1 MKSIF
6 PNFRRSKDYFSFNYV
21 QTSPRIAN
29 KLATFEVGHANV
41 KIGDTVYPLQM
52 LNEKQIGK
60 QLTNI
65 DVGGK
70 VGFGRIVRNRIKAA
84 IDELTP
90 VQTTVINGKEIYSYY
105 AAVIIVAGVIKIAL
119 SDFHRVDDS
128 HVAGTFFIIHAKED
142 INGDHDYATYKH
154 VLNFDEDKEKYYV
167 GKNIKPFMPTLKTK
181 SFTEPVNTMIKIEK
195 RGGARKVEAVITVNS
210 TLEENNVATAEHIEK
225 YNEVADIVNVVV
237 DEVADLKAEIAA
249 MKAEREAEKAE
260 LAQLKAA
267 MNPTQ
272 ELIKAMQPRTGS
284 IFARP
289 VATAKQEAMLDLE
302 AIKAVPFTFDST
314 EIERL

>member
-90 VQTTVINGKEIYSYY
+90 VQTTVINGKEVYSYY

-210 TLEENNVATAEHIEK
+210 TLEENNAATVEIKEK
-225 YNEVADIVNVVV
+225 YNEVVEIVN
-237 DEVADLKAEIAA
+237 DQQAEFEA
-249 MKAEREAEKAE
+249 MKAKLAEFETMKAE

-272 ELIKAMQPRTGS
+272 ELIKTMQPRTGS